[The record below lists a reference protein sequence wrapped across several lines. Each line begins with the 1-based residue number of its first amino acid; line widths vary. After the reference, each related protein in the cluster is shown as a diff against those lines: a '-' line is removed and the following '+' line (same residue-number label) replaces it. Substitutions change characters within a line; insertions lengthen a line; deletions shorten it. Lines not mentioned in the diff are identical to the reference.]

1 MDDTLVTGTKDIID
15 WFYDIVQEKFTITD
29 LGELKK
35 HLGIWYRWKTDL
47 KGERHVEVTMSKL
60 ADKIQELYKQLSNK
74 KVTEK
79 AIPGTPCK
87 VLTKTE
93 DLLDADDHKQY
104 RSVVGKLMYYC
115 QKIAP

>member
-1 MDDTLVTGTKDIID
+1 M
-15 WFYDIVQEKFTITD
+15 
-29 LGELKK
+29 GELKK
-35 HLGIWYRWKTDL
+35 HLGIWYRWKKDS
-47 KGERHVEVTMSKL
+47 KGESYVKATMSKL
-60 ADKIQELYKQLSNK
+60 ADEIQESYEQLSSK

-79 AIPGTPCK
+79 ATPGTPCK

-115 QKIAP
+115 QKIAPEMANAVR